1 MFQELKCTGEQ
12 RVLRN
17 KVFQRSKCVEEQ
29 SMSLQSVLRK
39 KVFCGAK
46 CGSAL
51 DWPLRLAS
59 KSKGSQLL
67 GMGRSSKLG

>member
-1 MFQELKCTGEQ
+1 MYWEAKRFKKHSISGIKMCCGAKC
-12 RVLRN
+12 
-17 KVFQRSKCVEEQ
+17 SEEQ

-67 GMGRSSKLG
+67 AMGRSSQLG